1 MPSFW
6 SKSTAQWHRTCA
18 AAVSASRPSRYVF
31 LRLLF
36 LLVAAM
42 LAYHFTHRAPQVP
55 VQAAV
60 AGTTLERN
68 GYRIVPLEPFTIEAT
83 VLSKRR
89 YRFDRESDLAP
100 VDLALGWGPMAD
112 PAVSRQIRVSQSDRW
127 YYWRVSEFP
136 IPQRAIEAHS
146 ANMHMIPATPEIED
160 RLEALRPGDAV
171 RLKGYLV
178 EARAPDGWRW
188 RSSLSRTDTG
198 AGACEVVWLKALDVR

>member
-1 MPSFW
+1 MFATLLGR
-6 SKSTAQWHRTCA
+6 TA
-18 AAVSASRPSRYVF
+18 VASNLRRGRVPSRVPFAVF
-31 LRLLF
+31 LRLLC
-36 LLVAAM
+36 LVVAAM

-60 AGTTLERN
+60 TGTTLERN

-127 YYWRVSEFP
+127 YYWRVSELP

-198 AGACEVVWLKALDVR
+198 AGACEVVWLEALDVR

>member
-1 MPSFW
+1 VPF
-6 SKSTAQWHRTCA
+6 A
-18 AAVSASRPSRYVF
+18 VF
-31 LRLLF
+31 LRLLC
-36 LLVAAM
+36 LVVAAM

-60 AGTTLERN
+60 TGTTLERN

-89 YRFDRESDLAP
+89 YRFDRESDLAL

-127 YYWRVSEFP
+127 YYWRVSELP
-136 IPQRAIEAHS
+136 IPQREIEAHS

-198 AGACEVVWLKALDVR
+198 AGACEVVWLEALDVR